1 MPELKV
7 VKKKKGLRLGGGD
20 TSEAI
25 GGSSLRPRYMPKD
38 PPCAISCPI
47 GTKIREYMTMI
58 KDGESLER
66 VWEHVTDYNPLPG
79 VTGRVCPHPCE
90 GGCNREQVDG
100 SVGVNDIERFI
111 GTYGIEHKLQHKKI
125 SDQNFSEKI
134 AVIGSGPAGISCA
147 YHLARRGYPVTVF
160 EAKEKTGG
168 MLRYG
173 IPRYRLPDEV
183 IDAEYNSIIKD
194 LGITLKS
201 GVKVGKDISYDDLKK
216 EYKII
221 YVAIGAQK
229 GSKLN
234 IPGED
239 ALNVLTGVDFLEQ
252 ISSGKKVDIGNKVCV
267 IGGGDTAI
275 DAARVSKRLGADVT
289 ILYRRTINE
298 MPAIKTEIQEAEEE
312 GIHFEF
318 LTAPVA
324 VTKNGDKATGIQC
337 IKMELGAPDASGRAR
352 PVPIKGSE
360 FITESTVIIAA
371 VSQIVDFTG
380 LERFKNERGWI
391 NVNDH
396 YETTEKD
403 VYAGG
408 DVTQELDIAA
418 TAIGLG
424 RKAALAIDNY
434 LRGREEPKEIPLP
447 VISYKQMNLGYYERL
462 PKVKKQLIPA
472 AERINNFKEISYT
485 ITEEQLRAEAKRCM
499 SCGQCFS
506 CERCWMFCQYSA
518 VVKPA
523 VKTDPYK
530 FKLEF
535 CIGCKKC
542 AEQCPCGYIDMV

>member
-1 MPELKV
+1 MAELKV

-25 GGSSLRPRYMPKD
+25 GGSSLRPRYTPKD
-38 PPCAISCPI
+38 PPCTISCPI
-47 GTKIREYMTMI
+47 GTHIREYMTMI
-58 KDGESLER
+58 KDGESFER
-66 VWEHVTDYNPLPG
+66 IWEHVTDYNPLPA

-90 GGCNREQVDG
+90 EGCNRETHDG

-125 SDQNFSEKI
+125 TEQTFPEKI
-134 AVIGSGPAGISCA
+134 AVIGAGPAGISCA
-147 YHLARRGYPVTVF
+147 YHLARRGYSVTVF

-173 IPRYRLPDEV
+173 IPRYRLPDQI
-183 IDAEYNSIIKD
+183 IDAEYNAI
-194 LGITLKS
+194 LGLGVTLKC
-201 GVKVGKDISYDDLKK
+201 GVKIGKDISYEDLKK
-216 EYKII
+216 EFQII
-221 YVAIGAQK
+221 YVAVGAQK
-229 GSKLN
+229 GSTLN
-234 IPGED
+234 VPGED
-239 ALNVLTGVDFLEQ
+239 AVNVLTGVDFLDQ
-252 ISSGKKVDIGNKVCV
+252 ISSGKKVNTGNKVSV

-275 DAARVSKRLGADVT
+275 DAARVAKRLGADVT
-289 ILYRRTINE
+289 ILYRRTVNE

-318 LTAPVA
+318 LTAPVE
-324 VTKNGDKATGIQC
+324 VVKNGDRATGIKC
-337 IKMELGAPDASGRAR
+337 IRMELGAPDASGRPR
-352 PVPIKGSE
+352 PVAIKGSE
-360 FITESTVIIAA
+360 FVVESTAIITAI
-371 VSQIVDFTG
+371 SQIVDFTG

-391 NVNDH
+391 NINDH
-396 YETTEKD
+396 YETSEKS

-408 DVTQELDIAA
+408 DVTEELDIAA

-424 RKAALAIDNY
+424 RKAALAIDNH
-434 LRGREEPKEIPLP
+434 LRGKEEPKEIPLP
-447 VISYKQMNLGYYERL
+447 VISYKQMSLSYYEKL
-462 PKVKKQLIPA
+462 PKVKKQLLPV
-472 AERINNFKEISYT
+472 AERINNFEEISST

-523 VKTDPYK
+523 VKGDPYK

>member
-25 GGSSLRPRYMPKD
+25 GGSSLRPRYTPKD
-38 PPCAISCPI
+38 PPCTVSCPI

-58 KDGESLER
+58 KDGESFER
-66 VWEHVTDYNPLPG
+66 VWEHVTDYNPLPA

-90 GGCNREQVDG
+90 GGCNRESHDG

-125 SDQNFSEKI
+125 SDQNFTEKV
-134 AVIGSGPAGISCA
+134 AVIGAGPAGISCA
-147 YHLARRGYPVTVF
+147 YHLARRGYQVTIF

-201 GVKVGKDISYDDLKK
+201 GVMIGRDIPYDELKK
-216 EYKII
+216 EFQII
-221 YVAIGAQK
+221 YLAIGAQK

-239 ALNVLTGVDFLEQ
+239 ATNVLTGVDFLEQ
-252 ISSGKKVDIGNKVCV
+252 ISSGKKVDIGSKVCV

-289 ILYRRTINE
+289 ILYRRTIHE

-312 GIHFEF
+312 DIHFEF
-318 LTAPVA
+318 LTAPVE
-324 VTKNGDKATGIQC
+324 VVKNGNKASGIKC

-352 PVPIKGSE
+352 PVPVKGSE
-360 FITESTVIIAA
+360 FIVEATAIIAA
-371 VSQIVDFTG
+371 ISQVVDFTG
-380 LERFKNERGWI
+380 LEKFKNEKGWI

-396 YETTEKD
+396 YETAEKG

-424 RKAALAIDNY
+424 RKAAIAIDNY
-434 LRGREEPKEIPLP
+434 LRGREEPQVIPLP
-447 VISYKQMNLGYYERL
+447 VISYKQMNLGYYEKL
-462 PKVKKQLIPA
+462 PKVQKQLIPV
-472 AERINNFKEISYT
+472 AERISNFKEISYT

-506 CERCWMFCQYSA
+506 CERCWMFCQYNA

-523 VKTDPYK
+523 AKSDPYK